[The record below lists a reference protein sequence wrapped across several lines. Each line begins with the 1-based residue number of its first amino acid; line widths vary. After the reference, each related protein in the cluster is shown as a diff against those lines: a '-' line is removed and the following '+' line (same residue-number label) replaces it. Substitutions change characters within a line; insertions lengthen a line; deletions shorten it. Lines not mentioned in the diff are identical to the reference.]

1 MSEVKCH
8 YWMAETSE
16 VLRPAIEAYLND
28 NEMSD
33 AQIAAMRA
41 YFRQW
46 IFNGDWIGG
55 SIGDLKAMVDRIKTR
70 ADIHEW
76 LFLADLE
83 GVDPL

>member
-1 MSEVKCH
+1 MFDLDGN
-8 YWMAETSE
+8 YWIAETSG
-16 VLRPAIEAYLND
+16 VLRPAIEAYLKD
-28 NEMSD
+28 LEMTGE
-33 AQIAAMRA
+33 QIAAMRA

-46 IFNGDWIGG
+46 IFNGDWVGG

-83 GVDPL
+83 GIDPL